1 MLCAKAVAPFLSAL
15 WLNKATL
22 RCIYRQIVE
31 EGLNALTQRSKCR
44 YSKTFGLNELGR
56 RLLGFTGARC
66 SVLIIGSHKGRK
78 AITLCNLGP
87 F

>member
-31 EGLNALTQRSKCR
+31 EGLKCSYAETQVQE
-44 YSKTFGLNELGR
+44 FE
-56 RLLGFTGARC
+56 
-66 SVLIIGSHKGRK
+66 
-78 AITLCNLGP
+78 NLGL
-87 F
+87 

>member
-1 MLCAKAVAPFLSAL
+1 MQEFENL
-15 WLNKATL
+15 
-22 RCIYRQIVE
+22 
-31 EGLNALTQRSKCR
+31 
-44 YSKTFGLNELGR
+44 GLNELGR